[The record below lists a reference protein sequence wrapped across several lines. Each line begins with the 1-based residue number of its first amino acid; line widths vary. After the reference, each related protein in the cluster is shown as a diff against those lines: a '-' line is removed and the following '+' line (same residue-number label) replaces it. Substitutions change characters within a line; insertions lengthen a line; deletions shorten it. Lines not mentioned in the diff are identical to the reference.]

1 MYTTTA
7 IGSIV
12 SSARIYGNKSYSI
25 AQLLTDSRKAIPSDD
40 VLFIAITGPR
50 HNGHHYIN
58 HLYQLGIRAFLI
70 SEWNDEYVRTMPEAA
85 FIVVPD
91 TTAALHELTGHHR
104 KQFHYPVIG
113 ITGSNGKTVVKE
125 WLYQLLH
132 NQFQIVRSPKSYNSQ
147 IGVPLSVWQ
156 MNASF
161 NLGIFEAGISMPGEM
176 ERLEHIISPDVAI
189 ITNIRSAHDENF
201 ENREAKAIEKLK
213 LAARSE
219 TVLYCKDDE
228 LLKSL
233 VETQLPQERI
243 LCWSRKN
250 KAQLQIAKVAKS
262 AQQTFIQGVWNS
274 RFVEITIP
282 FTDDASIENAI
293 HCWLLLLY
301 LGIDETIIQN
311 GMLALSPVAMRLEL
325 KEGSNQCSIINDS
338 YNSDSASLTVALDF
352 LNQQQQYEKKTVILS
367 DLLQTGVAEQELY
380 STIAKLLRDKN
391 VTRFIGIGP
400 ALLRNRELFTD
411 TDSTFFD
418 DTESFLREVDVL
430 QFYRE
435 VILIKGARSFSFER
449 ISKML
454 QQKAHET
461 VLEIDLSALVDNLNY
476 LRGKLQPA
484 TKTMAMVKAF
494 SYGSGSFEIANVLQF
509 HRVDYLAVAYADEG
523 VELRKAGIT
532 LPIMVMNPEVQSYET
547 MIRYRLEPEIFSFR
561 ILKQFEEAA
570 QRYRTLHVG
579 NERIPVHIK
588 LDTGMKRLGFEEGEI
603 SELVVRLGNSKNLQP
618 VSVFSHLVAS
628 EENAL
633 DDFTHKQIEL
643 FKSMSDV
650 IRKHFGEGVMRH
662 ILNSAGI
669 QRFPD
674 AQFEMV
680 RMGVALYGI
689 GANAVEQ
696 KRLQP
701 ISTLRTTI
709 SQIKNVQPGES
720 VGYNRKFI
728 ATTPIKIATVPIG
741 YADGL
746 SRKLSNGKGA
756 MYINGK
762 AASIVGNVCMDM
774 CMIDITNIPC
784 EEGDDVVVFDREH
797 PITELAEASGTIPYE
812 VLTNVSRRVKR
823 VYYQE

>member
-1 MYTTTA
+1 MHTTTA

-40 VLFIAITGPR
+40 VLFIAITGSR

-58 HLYQLGIRAFLI
+58 HLYAVGIRAFLI
-70 SEWNDEYVRTMPEAA
+70 CEWNDEYTRTMPEAT

-91 TTAALHELTGHHR
+91 TIVALHELTKYHR
-104 KQFHYPVIG
+104 HQFHYPVIG

-132 NQFQIVRSPKSYNSQ
+132 TQFQIVRSPKSYNSQ

-156 MNASF
+156 MNDSF
-161 NLGIFEAGISMPGEM
+161 NLAIIEAGISMPGEM
-176 ERLEHIISPDVAI
+176 ERLEQIIDPDI
-189 ITNIRSAHDENF
+189 TIFTNIRSAHDENF
-201 ENREAKAIEKLK
+201 ENRESKALEKLK
-213 LAARSE
+213 LGARCE
-219 TVLYCKDDE
+219 KLLYCKDDE
-228 LLKSL
+228 PLRTLI
-233 VETQLPQERI
+233 EAQIPQERI
-243 LCWSRKN
+243 LCWSRKS
-250 KAQLQIAKVAKS
+250 KAHLQIAKVTKS

-282 FTDDASIENAI
+282 FTDAASIENAI
-293 HCWLLLLY
+293 HCWLLLLH
-301 LGIDETIIQN
+301 LGIDEVTIQN
-311 GMLALSPVAMRLEL
+311 GMLTLSPVAMRLEL

-367 DLLQTGVAEQELY
+367 DLLQTGVAEHELY

-400 ALLRNRELFTD
+400 ALLRHRELFAD
-411 TDSTFFD
+411 TDSTFFH

-476 LRGKLQPA
+476 LRSKLQPA

-579 NERIPVHIK
+579 SERIPVHIK

-603 SELVVRLGNSKNLQP
+603 SELVVRLGNSKNLLP

-633 DDFTHKQIEL
+633 DDFTRKQIEL
-643 FKSMSDV
+643 FKSMSDL

-728 ATTPIKIATVPIG
+728 AATPIKIATVPIG

-746 SRKLSNGKGA
+746 SRKLSNGKGV

>member
-1 MYTTTA
+1 MYSTTA
-7 IGSIV
+7 IGSIL
-12 SSARIYGNKSYSI
+12 SSARVHGNTLYSI
-25 AQLLTDSRKAIPSDD
+25 TQLLTDSRKAVPSED
-40 VLFIAITGPR
+40 VLFVAITGPR
-50 HNGHHYIN
+50 HNGHHYIG
-58 HLYQLGIRAFLI
+58 HLYQLGIRAFLV
-70 SEWNDEYVRTMPEAA
+70 SEWNDAQFAKFPDAV

-91 TTAALHELTGHHR
+91 TTIALHELATHHR
-104 KQFHYPVIG
+104 KQLHFPVIG
-113 ITGSNGKTVVKE
+113 VTGSNGKTVVKE

-132 NQFQIVRSPKSYNSQ
+132 HQYQIVRSPKSYNSQ

-161 NLGIFEAGISMPGEM
+161 NLGIFEAGISLPGEM
-176 ERLEHIISPDVAI
+176 ERLEKIIAPDITI

-201 ENREAKAIEKLK
+201 ENRETKATEKLK
-213 LAARSE
+213 LAAHCE
-219 TVLYCKDDE
+219 KLLYCKDDD
-228 LLKSL
+228 LLRTLIEAYIPS
-233 VETQLPQERI
+233 ERV
-243 LCWSRKN
+243 LCWSRKS
-250 KAQLQIAKVAKS
+250 KAQLQIAKVSKS
-262 AQQTFIQGVWNS
+262 TQNTFIQGVWNS

-282 FTDDASIENAI
+282 FIDDASIENAI
-293 HCWLLLLY
+293 HCWLLLLH
-301 LGIDETIIQN
+301 LGIDESAIQS
-311 GMLALSPVAMRLEL
+311 GMLTLSPVAMRLEL

-367 DLLQTGVAEQELY
+367 DLLQTGVAEHELY

-400 ALLRNRELFTD
+400 ALLSNRELFTD
-411 TDSTFFD
+411 TDSTFFN

-435 VILIKGARSFSFER
+435 VILIKGARSFGFER

-461 VLEIDLSALVDNLNY
+461 ILEIDLSALVDNFNY
-476 LRGKLQPA
+476 LRSKLQPA

-494 SYGSGSFEIANVLQF
+494 SYGSGSFEIASVLQF

-532 LPIMVMNPEVQSYET
+532 LPIMVMNPEVQSYDT

-570 QRYRTLHVG
+570 QRYRTLYPG
-579 NERIPVHIK
+579 GERIPVHIK
-588 LDTGMKRLGFEEGEI
+588 LDTGMKRLGFEEREI

-633 DDFTHKQIEL
+633 DDFTRKQIDL
-643 FKSMSDV
+643 FKSMSGV

-689 GANAVEQ
+689 GANPVEQ

-701 ISTLRTTI
+701 ISSLRTTI
-709 SQIKNVQPGES
+709 SQIKNVQTGES
-720 VGYNRKFI
+720 VGYNRKFV

-746 SRKLSNGKGA
+746 SRKLSNGNGK
-756 MYINGK
+756 MYINGQ
-762 AASIVGNVCMDM
+762 AAPIVGNVCMDM

>member
-1 MYTTTA
+1 MYSTTA
-7 IGSIV
+7 IGSIL
-12 SSARIYGNKSYSI
+12 SSARVHGNTLYSI
-25 AQLLTDSRKAIPSDD
+25 TQLLTDSRKAVPSED
-40 VLFIAITGPR
+40 VLFVAITGPR
-50 HNGHHYIN
+50 HNGHHYIG
-58 HLYQLGIRAFLI
+58 HLYQLGIRAFLV
-70 SEWNDEYVRTMPEAA
+70 SEWNDAQFAKFPDAV

-91 TTAALHELTGHHR
+91 TTIALHELATHHR
-104 KQFHYPVIG
+104 KQLHFPVIG
-113 ITGSNGKTVVKE
+113 VTGSNGKTVVKE

-132 NQFQIVRSPKSYNSQ
+132 HQYQIVRSPKSYNSQ

-161 NLGIFEAGISMPGEM
+161 NLGIFEAGISLPGEM
-176 ERLEHIISPDVAI
+176 ERLEKIIAPDITI

-201 ENREAKAIEKLK
+201 ENRETKVTEKLK
-213 LAARSE
+213 LAAHCE
-219 TVLYCKDDE
+219 KLLYCKDDD
-228 LLKSL
+228 LLRTLIEAYIPS
-233 VETQLPQERI
+233 ERV
-243 LCWSRKN
+243 LCWSRKS
-250 KAQLQIAKVAKS
+250 KAQLQIAKVSKS
-262 AQQTFIQGVWNS
+262 TQNTFIQGVWNS

-282 FTDDASIENAI
+282 FIDDASIENAI
-293 HCWLLLLY
+293 HCWLLLLH
-301 LGIDETIIQN
+301 LGIDESAIQS
-311 GMLALSPVAMRLEL
+311 GMLTLSPVAMRLEL

-367 DLLQTGVAEQELY
+367 DLLQTGVAEHELY

-400 ALLRNRELFTD
+400 ALLSNRELFTD
-411 TDSTFFD
+411 TDSTFFN

-435 VILIKGARSFSFER
+435 VILIKGARSFGFER

-461 VLEIDLSALVDNLNY
+461 ILEIDLSALVDNFNY
-476 LRGKLQPA
+476 LRSKLQPA

-494 SYGSGSFEIANVLQF
+494 SYGSGSFEIASVLQF

-532 LPIMVMNPEVQSYET
+532 LPIMVMNPEVQSYDT

-570 QRYRTLHVG
+570 QRYRTLYPG
-579 NERIPVHIK
+579 GERIPVHIK
-588 LDTGMKRLGFEEGEI
+588 LDTGMKRLGFEEREI

-633 DDFTHKQIEL
+633 DDFTRKQIDL
-643 FKSMSDV
+643 FKSMSGV

-689 GANAVEQ
+689 GANPVEQ

-701 ISTLRTTI
+701 ISSLRTTI
-709 SQIKNVQPGES
+709 SQIKNVQTGES
-720 VGYNRKFI
+720 VGYNRKFV

-746 SRKLSNGKGA
+746 SRKLSNGNGK
-756 MYINGK
+756 MYINGQ
-762 AASIVGNVCMDM
+762 AAPIVGNVCMDM

-797 PITELAEASGTIPYE
+797 PITEVAEASGTIPYE